1 MTCDTVYMEA
11 ATTENAVHPALV
23 ELADQLVA
31 AGPHTD
37 PTNALVDHVAKLARA
52 HVASTGCTFADACE
66 LVVDLLLAEHGH
78 RQDVKR

>member
-1 MTCDTVYMEA
+1 MEA
-11 ATTENAVHPALV
+11 TATENAVHPALV

-52 HVASTGCTFADACE
+52 HVASTSGTFEAACE
-66 LVVDLLLAEHGH
+66 LVVDLLIEEQAA
-78 RQDVKR
+78 R